1 MSAAEVVTAALA
13 KPATV
18 PQIAEATG
26 IPGRT
31 VRRVIS
37 TMRRAGAAVSYYG
50 TDKITG
56 TRATYYVQSCNA
68 HLLAALAS
76 RPPDPDKIDPVK
88 AVMRKIAAGRAML
101 GMGVWFFEM
110 GR

>member
-1 MSAAEVVTAALA
+1 MSAAEVVTTALA

-50 TDKITG
+50 TDKISG

-68 HLLAALAS
+68 HLLEALAS
-76 RPPDPDKIDPVK
+76 RAPDPDKIDPVK
-88 AVMRKIAAGRAML
+88 AVMRKIASGRAML
-101 GMGVWFFEM
+101 GMGVWFFEI